1 MTFLGKRECK
11 KNLKKFLSKIMYHY
25 FFITE
30 QKRGLHLINGR
41 TQCACMYYYQ
51 NLSKYNLLSVLC
63 TSDIPVL
70 FLLGKT

>member
-1 MTFLGKRECK
+1 
-11 KNLKKFLSKIMYHY
+11 MYHY